1 MNLYIFSI
9 ILISLLIMPGSF
21 AFGEQIFSP
30 TLIGGEPI
38 VYIFS
43 QIIHRDSDGNL
54 LSYVQSDKLTDLD
67 TDLVIRYMDA
77 IKTVNELPIYQ
88 FGEFEV
94 EVYGEKYT
102 HTQEVKHIT
111 ASTLFIL
118 QISGAVNNPE
128 PQQVLAARFAHDG
141 LLLTPG
147 DTITTIFNF
156 AKIY

>member
-1 MNLYIFSI
+1 
-9 ILISLLIMPGSF
+9 
-21 AFGEQIFSP
+21 
-30 TLIGGEPI
+30 
-38 VYIFS
+38 
-43 QIIHRDSDGNL
+43 
-54 LSYVQSDKLTDLD
+54 LSYIQSDKLTDLD
-67 TDLVIRYMDA
+67 TDLVIRYLDA

-118 QISGAVNNPE
+118 QISADVDNPE
-128 PQQVLAARFAHDG
+128 PRQSLAARFAHDG
-141 LLLTPG
+141 LLLAPG
-147 DTITTIFNF
+147 DTLVTIFNF